1 MNEMIKVE
9 NNNLIVADEIIN
21 KMKEFQKIKKEIAEK
36 ENQLKQSLLDVMD
49 KYSIEKWTSPDENLT
64 VNYIPDT
71 FMRKFDSTKFKKD
84 YPELYD
90 EYLTFSNKKGYVK
103 LQVKDE

>member
-9 NNNLIVADEIIN
+9 NNNLIVADEVIN
-21 KMKEFQKIKKEIAEK
+21 KMKEFQKIKKEIEEK

-49 KYSIEKWTSPDENLT
+49 KYSIEKWTSPDESLT

-71 FMRKFDSTKFKKD
+71 FMRKFNKTSFKKD
-84 YPELYD
+84 YPDLYD
-90 EYLTFSNKKGYVK
+90 KYSSFSTKAGYVK
-103 LQVKDE
+103 LQVKD